1 MYPTSLEKLD
11 ELIGLLRL
19 RPGARVIEIASG
31 KSEFMVRLAERDG
44 ISGIGVDISFIPFI
58 SKSRIRCMTTIQRLV
73 SLLVLTAF
81 VLSAC
86 ATPAP
91 TSPATITPP
100 AAAATPVSP
109 AATAAPPRSPILPT
123 ATVPP
128 THTPG
133 GAGLPE
139 IDAFPLPADLY
150 FIAPDASGEPRVW
163 RLPYTGGLPTEVTP
177 PGQPISD
184 FAVAPDRRTLAYRTG
199 QIAVAAYPSGGALV
213 DDQAPMPAEG
223 APPDSIAWSPDGTK
237 LAYSLGPKLRIHR
250 AGRDAPA
257 EVSVPLGG
265 AQLGRLGWS
274 PDSRWLAALAA
285 IPANGARP
293 QLVLVDAEAESPAA
307 VLLQQYY
314 DYLWLS
320 DGTLWGTR
328 AERQRE
334 RFAPGPNP
342 QPVPLQNQPLIGL
355 ASPRDDG
362 RVAFMDFGLAPMDEF
377 GILSS
382 MNLDGSDLRVEGER
396 AVLLTGTIFAPGGRR
411 LLVRVPGQGLRI
423 TDAQS
428 GANAP
433 IPGAEKATLAR
444 FAPPPLPQVR
454 DIAGLGLPADL
465 YFLAGPE
472 NGPAQVWRWPKD
484 DGPPIQLT
492 QEPGGIVD
500 FAVSPD
506 GTQIAYTAGNELIVA
521 RADGGERRI
530 LARLSSQAPYRPIS
544 AQPAWSPD
552 GTEVAYVQ
560 DGIWVVPAAGGE
572 PRQLVADQRPAQQ
585 VNTVLYLRPAW
596 SPDSRWLLVWEQ
608 HWEGNTWALVSLA
621 GGAPVTVPD
630 SSVPEARWTPDSRI
644 LLASAGGAYTT
655 PGLHL
660 ATPGNPPQVTRLLGE
675 QWPVQAARLQEDGRI
690 AFLAAP
696 GLNMFVPVF
705 RLYTV
710 NPDGS
715 DVRLAN
721 DPALILYAPL
731 AWSPDGRIV
740 ASIDPA
746 ACCPARGALTLTYLE
761 TGQQVQ
767 LAEPGNTML
776 VAWGQ

>member
-163 RLPYTGGLPTEVTP
+163 RLPYTGGLPTEGTP

>member
-1 MYPTSLEKLD
+1 
-11 ELIGLLRL
+11 
-19 RPGARVIEIASG
+19 
-31 KSEFMVRLAERDG
+31 
-44 ISGIGVDISFIPFI
+44 
-58 SKSRIRCMTTIQRLV
+58 MTTIRRLV
-73 SLLVLTAF
+73 SLLVLTTLM
-81 VLSAC
+81 LSAC
-86 ATPAP
+86 ATPALTP
-91 TSPATITPP
+91 PATITPP
-100 AAAATPVSP
+100 AAAATPTSP
-109 AATAAPPRSPILPT
+109 ATTATPPRGPILPT

-139 IDAFPLPADLY
+139 IEAFPLPADLY
-150 FIAPDASGEPRVW
+150 FIAPDANDEPRVW

-184 FAVAPDRRTLAYRTG
+184 FAIAPDRRTLAYRTG
-199 QIAVAAYPSGGALV
+199 QIVVVAYPSGGALV

-223 APPDSIAWSPDGTK
+223 APPDSIAWSPDGMK

-250 AGRDAPA
+250 VGRDAPA
-257 EVSVPLGG
+257 EVSVPLEG

-274 PDSRWLAALAA
+274 PESRWLAALAA
-285 IPANGARP
+285 PSSGSARP

-334 RFAPGPNP
+334 RFAPSPNP

-355 ASPRDDG
+355 ASLRDDG
-362 RVAFMDFGLAPMDEF
+362 RVAFMDFGLAPVDEF

-382 MNLDGSDLRVEGER
+382 MNPDGSDLRVEGER
-396 AVLLTGTIFAPGGRR
+396 AVLLTGTILAPGGRR
-411 LLVRVPGQGLRI
+411 LLVRVPGQGLHI

-444 FAPPPLPQVR
+444 FAPPPPTQVR
-454 DIAGLGLPADL
+454 EASGLRLPADL
-465 YFLAGPE
+465 YFLAGTAD
-472 NGPAQVWRWPKD
+472 GPAQVWRWPKNG
-484 DGPPIQLT
+484 GPPMQLT

-500 FAVSPD
+500 FAVSPN
-506 GTQIAYTAGNELIVA
+506 GVQIAYTTGNELVVV
-521 RADGGERRI
+521 RVDGKERRI
-530 LARLSSQAPYRPIS
+530 LARLSTQDPHRPIA

-552 GTEVAYVQ
+552 GQEIAYVQ
-560 DGIWVVPAAGGE
+560 DGIWVVPAAGGA

-596 SPDSRWLLVWEQ
+596 SPDGKWLLVWEQ
-608 HWEGNTWALVSLA
+608 HWEGNAWTLVPLA
-621 GGAPVTVPD
+621 GGAPVTIPD
-630 SSVPEARWTPDSRI
+630 SGVPEARWTPDSRI

-675 QWPVQAARLQEDGRI
+675 QWLVQAARLQEDGRI

-710 NPDGS
+710 NPDGN
-715 DVRLAN
+715 DVQPISGRTF
-721 DPALILYAPL
+721 ILSTPL
-731 AWSPDGRIV
+731 AWSPDGQIV
-740 ASIDPA
+740 ASVDPA

-776 VAWGQ
+776 VTWGQ

>member
-1 MYPTSLEKLD
+1 
-11 ELIGLLRL
+11 
-19 RPGARVIEIASG
+19 
-31 KSEFMVRLAERDG
+31 
-44 ISGIGVDISFIPFI
+44 
-58 SKSRIRCMTTIQRLV
+58 MTTFRCLV
-73 SLLVLTAF
+73 SLLLLTMF

-91 TSPATITPP
+91 TPPATITPP
-100 AAAATPVSP
+100 AVAATPTSP
-109 AATAAPPRSPILPT
+109 AATATPPRGPILPT

-133 GAGLPE
+133 SAGLPE

-150 FIAPDASGEPRVW
+150 FIAPDANGEPRVW

-199 QIAVAAYPSGGALV
+199 QIVVAAYPNGGALV

-223 APPDSIAWSPDGTK
+223 VPPDSIAWSPDGTK

-257 EVSVPLGG
+257 EMSVPLEGV
-265 AQLGRLGWS
+265 QLGRLGWS

-285 IPANGARP
+285 PSTGGARP
-293 QLVLVDAEAESPAA
+293 QLVLVDTQAENLAP
-307 VLLQQYY
+307 VLLQPYY

-342 QPVPLQNQPLIGL
+342 QPLPLQNQPLIGL

-362 RVAFMDFGLAPMDEF
+362 RVAFMDFGLAPADEF
-377 GILSS
+377 GILAS
-382 MNLDGSDLRVEGER
+382 MNPDGSDLKIEGER
-396 AVLLTGTIFAPGGRR
+396 AILLTGTIFAPGGRR
-411 LLVRVPGQGLRI
+411 LLVRVPGQGLHI

-454 DIAGLGLPADL
+454 DTSGLGLPADL

-484 DGPPIQLT
+484 GGPPMQLT

-500 FAVSPD
+500 FAISPD
-506 GTQIAYTAGNELIVA
+506 GAQIAYTAGNELVVV

-530 LARLSSQAPYRPIS
+530 LARLSSQDPYRPIT

-552 GTEVAYVQ
+552 GQKIAYVQ
-560 DGIWVVPAAGGE
+560 DGIWVIPATGGE

-596 SPDSRWLLVWEQ
+596 SPDGRWLLVWEQ
-608 HWEGNTWALVSLA
+608 HWEGNAWALVSLA
-621 GGAPVTVPD
+621 GGAPVTIPD
-630 SSVPEARWTPDSRI
+630 SGVPEARWTPDNRI

-715 DVRLAN
+715 DVRPAN

-746 ACCPARGALTLTYLE
+746 TCCPARGALTLTTLE

-767 LAEPGNTML
+767 LAEPGNVTQ
-776 VAWGQ
+776 VVWGR

>member
-1 MYPTSLEKLD
+1 
-11 ELIGLLRL
+11 
-19 RPGARVIEIASG
+19 
-31 KSEFMVRLAERDG
+31 
-44 ISGIGVDISFIPFI
+44 
-58 SKSRIRCMTTIQRLV
+58 MTTIQRLV
-73 SLLVLTAF
+73 SPLLLTTLI
-81 VLSAC
+81 LSAC
-86 ATPAP
+86 ATPEP
-91 TSPATITPP
+91 TPSATATPP
-100 AAAATPVSP
+100 AAMVTPTPPMATV
-109 AATAAPPRSPILPT
+109 TTPPGPILPT
-123 ATVPP
+123 ATAPPP

-139 IDAFPLPADLY
+139 IEAFPLPADLY
-150 FIAPDASGEPRVW
+150 FIAPDANGEPRVW
-163 RLPYTGGLPTEVTP
+163 RLPYTGGSPIEITP

-199 QIAVAAYPSGGALV
+199 QMVIAAYPMGGALV

-223 APPDSIAWSPDGTK
+223 TPPDSIAWSPDGTK
-237 LAYSLGPKLRIHR
+237 LAYSIGPKLRIHR
-250 AGRDAPA
+250 AGKDAPA
-257 EVSVPLGG
+257 EVSVPLEG

-285 IPANGARP
+285 PASGSAKP
-293 QLVLVDAEAESPAA
+293 QLVLVDTEAENPAA

-382 MNLDGSDLRVEGER
+382 MNPDGSDLRVEGER
-396 AVLLTGTIFAPGGRR
+396 AILLSGTRFAPGGRR
-411 LLVRVPGQGLRI
+411 LLVRVPNQGLRI

-433 IPGAEKATLAR
+433 IPGTEQATLAR

-454 DIAGLGLPADL
+454 DASGLSLPADL

-472 NGPAQVWRWPKD
+472 SGPAQVWRWPKD
-484 DGPPIQLT
+484 GGPPIQLT
-492 QEPGGIVD
+492 QESGDIVD

-506 GTQIAYTAGNELIVA
+506 GTQVAYTVGNELVVA
-521 RADGGERRI
+521 SVDGGERKV
-530 LARLSSQAPYRPIS
+530 LVRLSSQDPYRSIA
-544 AQPAWSPD
+544 AQPTWSPD
-552 GTEVAYVQ
+552 GKEIAYVQ
-560 DGIWVVPAAGGE
+560 DGLWVIPAAGGD
-572 PRQLVADQRPAQQ
+572 PRPLIADRRPAQP
-585 VNTVLYLRPAW
+585 VDTVLYLRPAW
-596 SPDSRWLLVWEQ
+596 SPDGKWLLAWEQ
-608 HWEGNTWALVSLA
+608 HWEGNLWALVPLS
-621 GGAPVTVPD
+621 GNEPVTIPD
-630 SSVPEARWTPDSRI
+630 SGVPEARWTPDSRI

-655 PGLHL
+655 PGLAL
-660 ATPGNPPQVTRLLGE
+660 VTPGNPPQVTRLLGE

-696 GLNMFVPVF
+696 GLNMFVPVL
-705 RLYTV
+705 RLYSV

-715 DVRLAN
+715 DVQ
-721 DPALILYAPL
+721 PASDQTLILYAPL
-731 AWSPDGRIV
+731 AWSPDGQIV

-746 ACCPARGALTLTYLE
+746 TCCPARGALTLTYLE

-767 LAEPGNTML
+767 LAEPGNAML
-776 VAWGQ
+776 VAWVR